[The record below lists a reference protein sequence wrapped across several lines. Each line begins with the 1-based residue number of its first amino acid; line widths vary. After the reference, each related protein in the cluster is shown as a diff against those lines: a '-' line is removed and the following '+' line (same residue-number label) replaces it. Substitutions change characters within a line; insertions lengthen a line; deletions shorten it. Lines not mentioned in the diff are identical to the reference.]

1 MKKRS
6 RRYQEVKNQIPL
18 NKHFSAQEGLDF
30 LCSHNQEKSKNIKV
44 SFALDWTNKKNSNLT
59 KTISSEIA
67 KFKKEKKPLKVDKS
81 GNIHTLVGK
90 SDFGLEQLT
99 TNYQNIYNKV
109 ANLRPNGWKGQFLNL
124 IALSTTMGPSLRV
137 SFKL

>member
-1 MKKRS
+1 MKKHS

-30 LCSHNQEKSKNIKV
+30 LCSNNREKSKNIKV
-44 SFALDWTNKKNSNLT
+44 SFTSDWTNKKNSNLT

-67 KFKKEKKPLKVDKS
+67 KFKKEEKPLKVDKS

-99 TNYQNIYNKV
+99 VNYQNIYNKV
-109 ANLRPNGWKGQFLNL
+109 VNLRPNG
-124 IALSTTMGPSLRV
+124 
-137 SFKL
+137 